1 LVCHRLIDPGSEWR
15 LHRQWF
21 EQSAM
26 ADLLDEDYSLVEK
39 HSLYRRLDKVLQ
51 HKEQLL
57 GYLRQRWQDL
67 FGARFECCS
76 TI

>member
-1 LVCHRLIDPGSEWR
+1 MQSVFKLYPWEWIVHEDFGPQVLATYRLIAPGSEWR

-39 HSLYRRLDKVLQ
+39 NSLY
-51 HKEQLL
+51 
-57 GYLRQRWQDL
+57 
-67 FGARFECCS
+67 
-76 TI
+76 

>member
-1 LVCHRLIDPGSEWR
+1 
-15 LHRQWF
+15 
-21 EQSAM
+21 M
-26 ADLLDEDYSLVEK
+26 ADLLDEDYPLVEK